1 MESDRLMANDKKSNS
16 IRLKMVPIE
25 LDKNRN
31 LKYDMNAFSYL
42 EDVFGGIE
50 EALVALQSGKVK
62 AVLEV
67 LKAGLLHED
76 PEVTLQQ
83 IGSGFGIGE
92 MHTVADKINDALG
105 MSLPEIEEGKGKNV

>member
-1 MESDRLMANDKKSNS
+1 MANDKKSNS
-16 IRLKMVPIE
+16 VRLKLVPID

-50 EALVALQSGKVK
+50 EALTALQSGKVK

-76 PEVTLQQ
+76 PEVTIQQ
-83 IGSGFGIGE
+83 IGSGFGIGDFGA
-92 MHTVADKINDALG
+92 VADKINDALG
-105 MSLPEIEEGKGKNV
+105 MSLPEQDEKDAKGKNV